1 MIMREQKNL
10 YDSTVQ
16 YFVWVN
22 KKLFYHFFFSVFT
35 MPSSTNS
42 SKITIKP
49 LSAYNLFF
57 QYNRIKLLAS
67 QDNDNSETLLKT
79 DSAPLPGLEDVE
91 GNLTLSASEAEIRK
105 YRKKVIESTIHGSFN
120 DLSMKANH
128 GSMTFLEM
136 SNYMSKK
143 WKNADE
149 TTKSI
154 FRQISN
160 ERKAKRQK
168 LQFDSYKKS
177 AERFSL
183 TAKSAALA
191 KVTQLSKN
199 NLLDKHSTG
208 SPTDSIVPV
217 SRYEI
222 IKTNASM
229 RKSSITRDDRLPDLR
244 NSGSFPSPLTREACD
259 HHNDNN
265 KMARGDLWP
274 NFPVCYE
281 IGNSKSPFPAYQNTS
296 SDTISLI
303 DEEPVPLYGNTEQ
316 LMSNEDLQGWLSKLD
331 WTQI

>member
-1 MIMREQKNL
+1 MN
-10 YDSTVQ
+10 
-16 YFVWVN
+16 
-22 KKLFYHFFFSVFT
+22 
-35 MPSSTNS
+35 
-42 SKITIKP
+42 IKP

-57 QYNRIKLLAS
+57 QYNRIKLLAP
-67 QDNDNSETLLKT
+67 QNIDPDNLEKPY
-79 DSAPLPGLEDVE
+79 SAPHLGPENVED
-91 GNLTLSASEAEIRK
+91 NFPLQSTSQQEIRMH
-105 YRKKVIESTIHGSFN
+105 RKRIIESTIDNSPFN
-120 DLSMKANH
+120 DPSTKANH

-199 NLLDKHSTG
+199 NLADKHSTG
-208 SPTDSIVPV
+208 SPTDSIAPV
-217 SRYEI
+217 SRYEV

-229 RKSSITRDDRLPDLR
+229 RKSGITRNDPLPDVR
-244 NSGSFPSPLTREACD
+244 NSGSFPSPMTREACD
-259 HHNDNN
+259 HQNDND
-265 KMARGDLWP
+265 KMMVRSHFWP
-274 NFPVCYE
+274 NLPFCYE
-281 IGNSKSPFPAYQNTS
+281 IRNSKKPFPAYGS
-296 SDTISLI
+296 SSSNTISLI